1 MLTRQ
6 DSLPLSNLPLL
17 KWTSLTPFD
26 FIQGKPAEFEINLRL
41 QTGFGKLSFYIT
53 NSTHF
58 CDMSIFCVV
67 SNRSYNHLMGIV
79 KPPWISN
86 EFFRS
91 CPFNYCD
98 HFGNKEKLAVVCIIC
113 KEDIKRIEKYK
124 KEGKDPFALEN
135 VFDDVAKNLA
145 KTMVM
150 VSQQAE
156 EMGIDLKN
164 LPDDEEIKNE
174 RFYEN
179 DLIFVLIKKYSNQ
192 IQKTIKNLEIVPI
205 DADIFLIEKAINALS
220 HSTHYIIAKIGRALD
235 SELRESTNTTYIKS
249 YDNETSAFLAYLAI
263 ERNSRALLALAKHKP
278 LIQQKRSY
286 LKLSKTSL
294 KIAEMIHL
302 EFFPGWELAY
312 QEYGCEEYDQIFTL

>member
-1 MLTRQ
+1 
-6 DSLPLSNLPLL
+6 
-17 KWTSLTPFD
+17 
-26 FIQGKPAEFEINLRL
+26 
-41 QTGFGKLSFYIT
+41 
-53 NSTHF
+53 
-58 CDMSIFCVV
+58 
-67 SNRSYNHLMGIV
+67 MGIV

-98 HFGNKEKLAVVCIIC
+98 HFGDKEKLAVVCIIC
-113 KEDIKRIEKYK
+113 KEDVERIEKYK
-124 KEGKDPFALEN
+124 KEEKDPYALEN
-135 VFDDVAKNLA
+135 VFDDVAQNLA

-156 EMGIDLKN
+156 EMGIDLN
-164 LPDDEEIKNE
+164 DLPKDEEIKNE

-179 DLIFVLIKKYSNQ
+179 DPIFLLIKKYSNQ

-205 DADIFLIEKAINALS
+205 DANVFLIEKAIDTLS
-220 HSTHYIIAKIGRALD
+220 HSAHYIVAKISRALD
-235 SELRESTNTTYIKS
+235 SELREATNITYIKS

-278 LIQQKRSY
+278 LIQQRRSY

-294 KIAEMIHL
+294 EIAEMIHQ
-302 EFFPGWELAY
+302 EFFPGWELDY
-312 QEYGCEEYDQIFTL
+312 QEYGCEEYDQVFSF